1 MAYRIAHSFGSVY
14 QWRRKA
20 RLYLTLAAKIIVLF
34 DEFENASGENFAE
47 FSQLR
52 DSREVKRRRF
62 QKFSLEFQKLMFEK
76 TQTEDEIS
84 ADVDSLLNVK
94 GEGDEEERKRMRSE
108 MEMMRQAVMTP
119 SKDENVNDTEIND
132 DEPNVPQRQR
142 QWRRK
147 AQSRS

>member
-1 MAYRIAHSFGSVY
+1 
-14 QWRRKA
+14 
-20 RLYLTLAAKIIVLF
+20 
-34 DEFENASGENFAE
+34 
-47 FSQLR
+47 
-52 DSREVKRRRF
+52 
-62 QKFSLEFQKLMFEK
+62 MFEK
-76 TQTEDEIS
+76 TQTEDDIS